1 MKKLVA
7 IGFIF
12 SFAIAANA
20 QDSTATSKKLT
31 INGYV
36 KNLQTLTFD
45 KDFSDLI
52 SGNTIHNRINVK
64 WLPTARLTADAEF
77 RTRLIWGDEVKQ
89 TPGFVSLLRN
99 QNEAINMQ
107 KIWIENK
114 SLVLLT
120 NVERLYVDYGND
132 QLNIRVG
139 RQRINWGMAT
149 TWNPN
154 DIFNSYNFLDFDY
167 EERPGVDGGRARYL
181 FSSSFNTEIAY
192 ANTGKKNGNVAAL
205 KYALNKWGYDLQL
218 ITGWYYKNPTIGAG
232 WAGSIKDAGFKGEV
246 QYFLPGRDSTNHLN
260 LTLQGDYMFKNGWY
274 VNLGL
279 LFNNRGLNKSLNNW
293 GNLNLGLS
301 PENLMPTKWNIIATT
316 TKELTPLLSANLSI
330 LYAPGT
336 NLLIL
341 YPSFRYNL
349 ATNLDADLVWQSFFA
364 EQAHVFEAVSHIC
377 FLRLKWNF

>member
-52 SGNTIHNRINVK
+52 SDNTIHNRVNIK
-64 WLPTARLTADAEF
+64 WMPTTRLTADAEF
-77 RTRLIWGDEVKQ
+77 RTRLIWGDEVKL
-89 TPGFVSLLRN
+89 TPNFVSLLRN

-120 NVERLYVDYGND
+120 NVERLYLDYGND
-132 QLNIRVG
+132 QLNIRIG
-139 RQRINWGMAT
+139 RQRINWGVAT

-167 EERPGVDGGRARYL
+167 EERPGVDGAKTRYL
-181 FSSSFNTEIAY
+181 FSSSFNTELAY
-192 ANTGKKNGNVAAL
+192 TYTGKKNGNVAAL
-205 KYALNKWGYDLQL
+205 KYALNKWGYDMQL
-218 ITGWYYKNPTIGAG
+218 ITGWYHTHPTIGAG
-232 WAGSIKDAGFKGEV
+232 WAGSIKDAGFKGEA
-246 QYFLPGRDSTNHLN
+246 QYFFPGQDSTGHLN
-260 LTLQGDYMFKNGWY
+260 LTLQGDYMFKKGWY
-274 VNLGL
+274 INLGL
-279 LFNNRGLNKSLNNW
+279 LFNNRGLNTPLNNW
-293 GNLNLGLS
+293 SNLNLGLS
-301 PENLMPTKWNIIATT
+301 PENLMPTRWNIIATT
-316 TKELTPLLSANLSI
+316 MKEITPLLSANLSV

-341 YPSFRYNL
+341 YPFFRYNL

-364 EQAHVFEAVSHIC
+364 EQEHVFEAVNHIS
-377 FLRLKWNF
+377 FFRLKWSF